1 MNLAMKI
8 KFPKKVRA
16 ALREFSKVD
25 REAYI
30 QNAVAN
36 QLAKDGRIA
45 VPSDVSRGTVEFF
58 SGGGSLFIDEWS
70 DSDTGQKETEPVTIE
85 TPKPV
90 SPVSAFD
97 FGPSSGGSSR
107 DHLPRYQDKGLEAM
121 YREGIRNRDW
131 VPPSEVLVR
140 SPDSGSEQ
148 KEPEPVS
155 ETSRVNTLTPVEG
168 TVPFSY
174 SCSSGSGSGFVGDEW
189 SDSDSDEDTYPYQE
203 EWRMVRER
211 QGRISFSNRDQIPPS
226 EVLDRSPVSDAE
238 QKEPEP
244 VTSETP
250 RPIHPVSDSG
260 SVCSSGGNSN
270 DHLQH
275 SQREWSEVVV
285 RQGNWLIS
293 HRFQQSRQNR

>member
-8 KFPKKVRA
+8 KFSKEVRD

-36 QLAKDGRIA
+36 QLA
-45 VPSDVSRGTVEFF
+45 E
-58 SGGGSLFIDEWS
+58 DE
-70 DSDTGQKETEPVTIE
+70 
-85 TPKPV
+85 
-90 SPVSAFD
+90 
-97 FGPSSGGSSR
+97 
-107 DHLPRYQDKGLEAM
+107 QD
-121 YREGIRNRDW
+121 
-131 VPPSEVLVR
+131 
-140 SPDSGSEQ
+140 
-148 KEPEPVS
+148 
-155 ETSRVNTLTPVEG
+155 PVEE
-168 TVPFSY
+168 TAQFFHD
-174 SCSSGSGSGFVGDEW
+174 SGSGSGYTMKPLKESSTLINPGSGYGYAGGGGCRFTSGSPV
-189 SDSDSDEDTYPYQE
+189 SDSGSGSVCSSGGHSSNHLPRFQQE
-203 EWRMVRER
+203 MQQAID
-211 QGRISFSNRDQIPPS
+211 QGYKVSIRNRDQIPPS